1 MLRIEGLNYIASMKT
16 INRLLKL
23 KLKSVKDEQFTKRTE
38 VDAEHLKLQNLLYEA
53 TNLQNQVAAV
63 QDYK

>member
-1 MLRIEGLNYIASMKT
+1 MEGVNCLTSLKT
-16 INRLLKL
+16 INRLLKF
-23 KLKSVKDEQFTKRTE
+23 KLKIAKDEQAYKRHF
-38 VDAEHLKLQNLLYEA
+38 VDTEHLVLQNLLYEA